1 MDCENSVE
9 GVGSKAG
16 WPQPI
21 DLFPA
26 ALCHMP
32 LTAKPHLLTLL
43 LRDFWG
49 HLGRSQERGFQLRIL
64 NFSAFDSQGGKI
76 LPLENSGLSQIIFR
90 YCLIQ
95 GFPRPFSSVGFF

>member
-49 HLGRSQERGFQLRIL
+49 ASGEVTGERIPAQ
-64 NFSAFDSQGGKI
+64 N
-76 LPLENSGLSQIIFR
+76 LEFL
-90 YCLIQ
+90 CL
-95 GFPRPFSSVGFF
+95 